1 MEQAAAV
8 AALDQIKVIH
18 KVSWADLVD
27 MVYALFVIWQDKQFN
42 KWHTPVRFTLD
53 GFYNMC
59 IHTER
64 MTATEKLVFIA
75 SFFWLMNWGT
85 RVTSAAINALS

>member
-1 MEQAAAV
+1 M
-8 AALDQIKVIH
+8 
-18 KVSWADLVD
+18 
-27 MVYALFVIWQDKQFN
+27 
-42 KWHTPVRFTLD
+42 KWYTPVRFSLD
-53 GFYNMC
+53 GFYTMC
-59 IHTER
+59 IHTGE

>member
-1 MEQAAAV
+1 LTGFIICA
-8 AALDQIKVIH
+8 
-18 KVSWADLVD
+18 
-27 MVYALFVIWQDKQFN
+27 Y
-42 KWHTPVRFTLD
+42 HT
-53 GFYNMC
+53 G
-59 IHTER
+59 E